1 MKNLNLYKN
10 IVILICC
17 LTIISCQTIDIFEK
31 TTYFHQHEWSS
42 KQKPTFHFEIN
53 DTTSLYNIFFVLRH
67 EDAYNYNNIW
77 INMEVKGPKDTV
89 IIRRE
94 FILANNKKGW
104 LGSGMDDVFEH
115 RIPFNNKP
123 TPMYKGA
130 YTFTLQQDMRED
142 PLNHILN
149 AGIRVEKVKQ

>member
-1 MKNLNLYKN
+1 
-10 IVILICC
+10 
-17 LTIISCQTIDIFEK
+17 
-31 TTYFHQHEWSS
+31 
-42 KQKPTFHFEIN
+42 
-53 DTTSLYNIFFVLRH
+53 
-67 EDAYNYNNIW
+67 
-77 INMEVKGPKDTV
+77 MEVKGPKDTV